1 VLTTS
6 LQIAG
11 AIGVAAFGTL
21 YLSRITGPG
30 APVATHAFGIVTAAF
45 ALAAVL
51 AAAAAYRAG
60 SSTRPHPGREER
72 IPGPG
77 ETPARSPSGASSFST

>member
-1 VLTTS
+1 MLTTS

-21 YLSRITGPG
+21 DLSRITGPG
-30 APVATHAFGIVTAAF
+30 APVATHAFGLVTAAF